1 MLPPDYRVRLL
12 RLHLRAV
19 GVLIAAVVAAVV
31 LLPVAIFC
39 APLLVPAWLVAEAA
53 FFFVFLAKLRRLT
66 KAPQQPRLA
75 AHEPEIAFRRWIES
89 HYYITRTV
97 CLEDYMATWFPGV
110 PMRSICRGNVLD
122 MLAQGFFYKS
132 R

>member
-1 MLPPDYRVRLL
+1 MLPSDYRARLL
-12 RLHLRAV
+12 RLQLRAV
-19 GVLIAAVVAAVV
+19 GVLAAAVIAAVV

-39 APLLVPAWLVAEAA
+39 APLLVPAWLAAEAA
-53 FFFVFLAKLRRLT
+53 FFFLFLAKLRRFS
-66 KAPQQPRLA
+66 KAPMQPRLP
-75 AHEPEIAFRRWIES
+75 AHEPEVAFKRWIES

-97 CLEDYMATWFPGV
+97 SLEDYMATWFPGV

-122 MLAQGFFYKS
+122 MLAQGFFYMS